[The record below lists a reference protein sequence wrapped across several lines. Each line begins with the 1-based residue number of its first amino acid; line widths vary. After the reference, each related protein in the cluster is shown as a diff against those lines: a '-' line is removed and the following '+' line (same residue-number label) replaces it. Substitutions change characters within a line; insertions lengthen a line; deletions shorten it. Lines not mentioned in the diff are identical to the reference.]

1 MWVASRAQERK
12 TMSQDPQGRSL
23 GSLEWE
29 AMRGDPF
36 PDTSQDLEKTGQGQR
51 ERERR
56 MK

>member
-1 MWVASRAQERK
+1 MASRAQERK